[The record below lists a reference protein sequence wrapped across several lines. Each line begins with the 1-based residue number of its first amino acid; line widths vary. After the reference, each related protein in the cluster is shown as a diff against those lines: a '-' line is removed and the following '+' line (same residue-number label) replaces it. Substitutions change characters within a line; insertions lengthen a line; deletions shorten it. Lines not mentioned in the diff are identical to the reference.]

1 MKSRWEAGVAHESR
15 YFGWWGGR
23 VMIGVMVVVVV
34 EVISCSE
41 ERCFSVMKG
50 ECLGG
55 GFWLVGGGIFDFGGC
70 FAVVVV
76 EMEVYDLEL
85 EVGAIVRLVWICV
98 NGELGAVLF
107 VVFDLNVFG
116 RENV

>member
-1 MKSRWEAGVAHESR
+1 
-15 YFGWWGGR
+15 
-23 VMIGVMVVVVV
+23 MIGVMVVVVV

-41 ERCFSVMKG
+41 ERCLSVMKG

-85 EVGAIVRLVWICV
+85 EVGAIVRLVWVCV
-98 NGELGAVLF
+98 NGELYFLWC
-107 VVFDLNVFG
+107 LI
-116 RENV
+116 